1 MALCHPTKGAS
12 RGNLL
17 LRGGGAFLN
26 ELDGNFANWFHGPGE
41 VTELHRP
48 MAI

>member
-1 MALCHPTKGAS
+1 VALCHPTKGAS

-17 LRGGGAFLN
+17 LHGGGAFLN
-26 ELDGNFANWFHGPGE
+26 ELDGNLANWFHGPGE